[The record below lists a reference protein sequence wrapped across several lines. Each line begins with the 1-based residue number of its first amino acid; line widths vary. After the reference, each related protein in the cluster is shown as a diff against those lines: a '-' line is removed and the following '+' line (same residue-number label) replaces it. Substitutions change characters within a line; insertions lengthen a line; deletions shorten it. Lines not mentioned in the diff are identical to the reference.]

1 MEVLKISAPV
11 GRGETNL
18 QDDVN
23 TIITLLNDV
32 PASQGGPD
40 APLNA
45 PTNEQLFSAISK
57 FQRRQF
63 GSADGVIDPGKQT
76 IGRLNKLTGRAPAV
90 SGTPGSR
97 LVIPAACQ
105 YYQGSARWKLQT
117 LNYTDQN
124 IWSKGCA
131 LTAATTL
138 FAAKGIQVPAKDQAQ
153 VKEILSWKNSAV
165 DDFQTLTP
173 ATMEAWMSIDSQG
186 YARKAPEAA
195 DLDFGYISDIGG
207 GRITFV
213 MQWKAAKTSREK
225 ICRYLDRGNGILA
238 HIDGHTHWIVLTGY
252 NADGAFTFWDVGYS
266 SQNVSGNARYFEEFD
281 LFCHYIFA

>member
-1 MEVLKISAPV
+1 MDVLKISAPV
-11 GRGETNL
+11 GRGETNSP
-18 QDDVN
+18 DDVN
-23 TIITLLNDV
+23 TIITLLNGV

-40 APLNA
+40 PQLND
-45 PTNEQLFSAISK
+45 PTYEQLFSAITK

-63 GSADGVIDPGKQT
+63 GSADGVIDPGRQT
-76 IGRLNKLTGRAPAV
+76 IGKLNRLTGRGPQV

-97 LVIPAACQ
+97 LVVPSACQ

-117 LNYTDQN
+117 LNYTDNN
-124 IWSKGCA
+124 IWAKGCA

-138 FAAKGIQVPAKDQAQ
+138 FAAKGFQIPAKDQAQ
-153 VKEILSWKNSAV
+153 IKEILSWKNSAV
-165 DDFQTLTP
+165 TDFQTLTP
-173 ATMEAWMSIDSQG
+173 ATMEAWMTIDSQG
-186 YARKAPEAA
+186 YARRSPDAA

-252 NADGAFTFWDVGYS
+252 NADGDFTFWDVGYQD
-266 SQNVSGNARYFEEFD
+266 QNSGGKVRSFDELD
-281 LFCHYIFA
+281 LFCHYTFA